1 MLRLQV
7 LEGRYGQVRAE
18 GDPKLAAAAQ
28 DYLRPLRGGEVIE
41 SAPLERA
48 ALLLSD
54 LPGVTATPSIRP
66 GPDLGA
72 GDLPVQVQC
81 GDRVNGSV
89 GLDNQDNRY
98 TGQYRANASLAV
110 NSPFLA
116 GDQITVRAQG
126 TSEDLYFGDVG
137 YSLSLGSA
145 GLRGQV
151 GYGDTGYQPG
161 KDFSDLDARGTAQ
174 VASAGLRY
182 PLVRSQSRNLTLG
195 VDFQHKKLRDDYRA
209 ADVRQNKS
217 SNRVPFR
224 AQFDLRD
231 GLGGGVT
238 YGALNWTVGH
248 LNLGGALAEAD
259 SLTAR
264 SAGHFSTVNLDIAR
278 LQSLA
283 PRWSLYG
290 RFGGQWTRDN
300 LDSSED
306 FGPGGPA
313 GVRADPV
320 GEGYGD
326 RGWLTQ
332 IELRYA
338 AGPVTPFLFYD
349 AGRVQYAARPWQ
361 PGENFRRIAGASLGA
376 RVAVGSWRAE
386 ATAAWRTDGGKPES
400 DSRDRKPLV
409 WVTAQYVF
417 QSCSGG
423 GRRGPAPRRLRRDAA
438 ARQSR
443 NRAAAA
449 TAVGASAPSSR
460 PPMPTAPF
468 WNAPRSSATPAGF
481 GALAITVSPPPA
493 TAPATSMYFDASE
506 MPSMSEPR

>member
-72 GDLPVQVQC
+72 GDLPVQVQR

-145 GLRGQV
+145 GLPGQV

-217 SNRVPFR
+217 SNRVPFS

-313 GVRADPV
+313 GVRPIRWAK
-320 GEGYGD
+320 
-326 RGWLTQ
+326 
-332 IELRYA
+332 A
-338 AGPVTPFLFYD
+338 M
-349 AGRVQYAARPWQ
+349 
-361 PGENFRRIAGASLGA
+361 
-376 RVAVGSWRAE
+376 
-386 ATAAWRTDGGKPES
+386 ATAAG
-400 DSRDRKPLV
+400 SRRSSCATRPGRSRL
-409 WVTAQYVF
+409 
-417 QSCSGG
+417 SCSTTPAVCNTPPGPG
-423 GRRGPAPRRLRRDAA
+423 SRARTSAASPAPAWARAWPWGAGAPRPPRPGAPTAA
-438 ARQSR
+438 SR
-443 NRAAAA
+443 SPTAA
-449 TAVGASAPSSR
+449 TASR
-460 PPMPTAPF
+460 L
-468 WNAPRSSATPAGF
+468 SG
-481 GALAITVSPPPA
+481 
-493 TAPATSMYFDASE
+493 
-506 MPSMSEPR
+506 